1 MLRRTAVPRPGTFSA
16 PSRLCAKARDEAVG
30 CNGVALTKIMD
41 CCGAIIEILD
51 KARTIKRPRQRLD
64 VVTVA
69 CRETDNFKLVIANS

>member
-1 MLRRTAVPRPGTFSA
+1 
-16 PSRLCAKARDEAVG
+16 
-30 CNGVALTKIMD
+30 MD